1 MDFIVASAA
10 KYSYALQEHA
20 DACHLPLAVVRLRL
34 RPRLRVRHGNSKT
47 TISRA
52 GCKFC
57 SKTRRTT
64 GWRGKCR
71 EREKEREAGRR
82 EKREERRGMNVVG
95 WLVIDAGDKEAV
107 ARVKFRAG
115 SGPVSSSSSASA
127 SACHRCSRSE
137 CNKMLPIVFGRSVV
151 FYCFC
156 FFCCCSL
163 FSLLFRLLCVCVVFF
178 SLPIAN
184 FVASQSPQSR
194 LRIEAQHQLRAL
206 HGSCTYGWDS
216 L

>member
-1 MDFIVASAA
+1 MSRARERRREGSWE
-10 KYSYALQEHA
+10 K
-20 DACHLPLAVVRLRL
+20 
-34 RPRLRVRHGNSKT
+34 RVRGES
-47 TISRA
+47 
-52 GCKFC
+52 G
-57 SKTRRTT
+57 
-64 GWRGKCR
+64 
-71 EREKEREAGRR
+71 
-82 EKREERRGMNVVG
+82 GMSVVG

-115 SGPVSSSSSASA
+115 SGPVSSIA

-137 CNKMLPIVFGRSVV
+137 CNKMLPIVFRRSVV
-151 FYCFC
+151 FYCLCCCLCF

-163 FSLLFRLLCVCVVFF
+163 FSLLFRLFCFF
-178 SLPIAN
+178 FALPIAN

-216 L
+216 LYRGRGRGRGLVSGLLCGLGVVWGVGFGGCCETLELCA

>member
-1 MDFIVASAA
+1 
-10 KYSYALQEHA
+10 
-20 DACHLPLAVVRLRL
+20 
-34 RPRLRVRHGNSKT
+34 
-47 TISRA
+47 
-52 GCKFC
+52 
-57 SKTRRTT
+57 
-64 GWRGKCR
+64 
-71 EREKEREAGRR
+71 
-82 EKREERRGMNVVG
+82 MNVVG

-115 SGPVSSSSSASA
+115 SGPVSSISSSNSSAIA

-137 CNKMLPIVFGRSVV
+137 CNKMLPIVFRRSVV

-163 FSLLFRLLCVCVVFF
+163 FSLLFRLLCVCCFF
-178 SLPIAN
+178 LSAYCQLCCERRRH
-184 FVASQSPQSR
+184 SQSPQSR

>member
-1 MDFIVASAA
+1 MMSWILLLPLLQNIHMRCKNTPMLATCHSPLSGPGSGPDSGSGTETVKRPSAVQDVNFAA
-10 KYSYALQEHA
+10 KR
-20 DACHLPLAVVRLRL
+20 DAQRVGGESVVRGR
-34 RPRLRVRHGNSKT
+34 K
-47 TISRA
+47 
-52 GCKFC
+52 
-57 SKTRRTT
+57 
-64 GWRGKCR
+64 RGKLA
-71 EREKEREAGRR
+71 EEKR

-115 SGPVSSSSSASA
+115 SGPVSSSASS

-163 FSLLFRLLCVCVVFF
+163 FSLLFRLLCVCVLFF
-178 SLPIAN
+178 SLCLLPTLLRVRARR
-184 FVASQSPQSR
+184 ADCGSR
-194 LRIEAQHQLRAL
+194 PSI
-206 HGSCTYGWDS
+206 S
-216 L
+216 

>member
-1 MDFIVASAA
+1 MMSWILLLPL
-10 KYSYALQEHA
+10 LQNIHMR
-20 DACHLPLAVVRLRL
+20 CKNTRRCLPLAVVRL
-34 RPRLRVRHGNSKT
+34 RLRVRHGNSKT

-64 GWRGKCR
+64 GLEGGSVKS
-71 EREKEREAGRR
+71 EKERGKLGVERG
-82 EKREERRGMNVVG
+82 ERRGMSVVG

-115 SGPVSSSSSASA
+115 SGPVSFSSSAIA

-137 CNKMLPIVFGRSVV
+137 CNKMLPIVCRRSVV
-151 FYCFC
+151 FYCLCCCLCF

-163 FSLLFRLLCVCVVFF
+163 FSLLFRLFCFLFFLLCL
-178 SLPIAN
+178 LPTLLRVRARR
-184 FVASQSPQSR
+184 ADCGSR
-194 LRIEAQHQLRAL
+194 PSI
-206 HGSCTYGWDS
+206 S
-216 L
+216 